1 MKIIRDGKEINAL
14 AITYFTP
21 KGKRF
26 FGLDK
31 DNEYLIYT
39 IPDESKEKT
48 LYLAKINH
56 IDETIRLVLPN
67 EEELKFL
74 KSIGFKSYIKVG
86 HGQIGNVND
95 TIVADVFEAIL
106 AAIYIDGGYRAAKEF
121 ALPFVVKKIKE
132 FARDGV
138 WALANVTVCDGTKDF

>member
-56 IDETIRLVLPN
+56 IEETIRLVLPN

-74 KSIGFKSYIKVG
+74 KELIENFLSDKFSEKYSHLFSLLRLMLAFRNYIAFLYSSFPSL
-86 HGQIGNVND
+86 Q
-95 TIVADVFEAIL
+95 TRYL
-106 AAIYIDGGYRAAKEF
+106 
-121 ALPFVVKKIKE
+121 
-132 FARDGV
+132 
-138 WALANVTVCDGTKDF
+138 